1 MIFVSIDLDKRAIFD
16 QAVVYFATDSHTEKM
31 LTGDV

>member
-1 MIFVSIDLDKRAIFD
+1 MIVVSIDLAKRAIFD
-16 QAVVYFATDSHTEKM
+16 QAVIYFATDSHAEKM